1 MGQIRPSEV
10 VYSAHTFHDKH
21 YCLLFYSQPDTNLY
35 IACLAAFVLAI
46 LILVLGLIKEAPFF
60 DSCTMRLPTGHFQ
73 KMYSG
78 SQNSPGK
85 GHHLLLSSEIR
96 ARDSA
101 AFPFNF
107 LTQKGLTKSFFEQQS
122 IPPTLLRVVILSNHK
137 YSQGYL
143 GVANGVPTFSDS
155 NQSEFPGI
163 SSHQRR

>member
-1 MGQIRPSEV
+1 MPVWIRFQHLAVILWRRINSPCQSRVTNWLSMGQIWPSEV

-21 YCLLFYSQPDTNLY
+21 YCPLFYSQPDTNLY

-60 DSCTMRLPTGHFQ
+60 NSCTMGLPTGHFQ

-85 GHHLLLSSEIR
+85 GHHLLLSSEIH

-107 LTQKGLTKSFFEQQS
+107 LTQKGLTKSFFEQ
-122 IPPTLLRVVILSNHK
+122 
-137 YSQGYL
+137 
-143 GVANGVPTFSDS
+143 
-155 NQSEFPGI
+155 
-163 SSHQRR
+163 